1 MIEWTQERWDSFMNP
16 AKNVLKSMPV
26 EQRFS
31 LSMILSGLW
40 SLAFCIYIGEIMMIA
55 PYMLGHFALL
65 AAVMIT
71 WLIFKWAEKR
81 SLENWQQ
88 SKKNK
93 VIWFLDREA

>member
-1 MIEWTQERWDSFMNP
+1 MIEWTQESWDSFMNP
-16 AKNVLKSMPV
+16 ARNVLKSMPV

-65 AAVMIT
+65 AAIMIT

-88 SKKNK
+88 SKKMK
-93 VIWFLDREA
+93 EI

>member
-1 MIEWTQERWDSFMNP
+1 MISWTQERWDSFMNP
-16 AKNVLKSMPV
+16 ARNVLKNMPV

-31 LSMILSGLW
+31 FSMILSGLW
-40 SLAFCIYIGEIMMIA
+40 SLAFCIYIGEVMMIA

-65 AAVMIT
+65 GATMIT

-93 VIWFLDREA
+93 VIWFLDKEA